1 MDTIYTEAKNN
12 VAILFLLPLLII
24 YLRLTSIMLLEKE
37 KKIRETMSIM
47 GMNIPVYYF
56 TWFLRYFITFLI
68 VHIIGSIIIARTLVY
83 VPFYVPF
90 VIFILFDILLIAQSF
105 FIQTFFSRSKIGIVF
120 ALLFFLVQFIISFVS
135 SNSDNPTESVNTAI
149 SIVPHVALIL
159 CF

>member
-1 MDTIYTEAKNN
+1 
-12 VAILFLLPLLII
+12 
-24 YLRLTSIMLLEKE
+24 MLLEKE

-90 VIFILFDILLIAQSF
+90 VLFILFDILLIVQSF
-105 FIQTFFSRSKIGIVF
+105 FIQTFFSRSKIGVVI
-120 ALLFFLVQFIISFVS
+120 ALLFFLVQYIISFVS
-135 SNSDNPTESVNTAI
+135 SNSDNPTESVNTAV
-149 SIVPHVALIL
+149 SIVPHAALIL